1 MVVDSLCCVL
11 KISMTAL
18 PIVLKF
24 GTYYGT
30 RVESMPANFQDEG
43 TQNEARARAIIV
55 TTWLS

>member
-1 MVVDSLCCVL
+1 
-11 KISMTAL
+11 MTAL